1 MFTDPDVTSIAKP
14 WHSQRD
20 TVDTKV
26 RTSSKGVGPGSRDMG
41 SKGFEQPFSSRVAL
55 GHCFSLV
62 EAYLPQ
68 RLVLLGVA

>member
-26 RTSSKGVGPGSRDMG
+26 RTSSKGVGPGSRDLG
-41 SKGFEQPFSSRVAL
+41 SKDLSSHFPAVWLWATVS
-55 GHCFSLV
+55 HW
-62 EAYLPQ
+62 
-68 RLVLLGVA
+68 